1 MPGIKPIFGAGVF
14 FVVYSHLT
22 SGRDHTV
29 YRTQP
34 PSFKD
39 KHAMDV
45 GSQEIHCEHPQIPQD
60 ERQPPQWMG
69 AEQNGLG

>member
-1 MPGIKPIFGAGVF
+1 
-14 FVVYSHLT
+14 
-22 SGRDHTV
+22 
-29 YRTQP
+29 
-34 PSFKD
+34 
-39 KHAMDV
+39 MDV